1 LVWRSI
7 RFFGSRIDKIADP
20 ALRKQ
25 VARNALHVIA
35 KMVFE
40 DGFFHADPHPGNIM
54 IGPEDAPVIG
64 LIDLTTALPTSI
76 GESPTRTWASTVR
89 RSRTSTVPS
98 PSTPTTAPC
107 MPLAALASIVRRAAR
122 ALAPGPGAPGSA
134 CR

>member
-1 LVWRSI
+1 LLTSLPTNNRLVWRSI

-64 LIDLTTALPTSI
+64 LIDLGLVGRLSEDLRDGAIRLLIAAATGDA
-76 GESPTRTWASTVR
+76 
-89 RSRTSTVPS
+89 
-98 PSTPTTAPC
+98 
-107 MPLAALASIVRRAAR
+107 AALADALLARNHPAAR
-122 ALAPGPGAPGSA
+122 CASPCCTARHPRA
-134 CR
+134 